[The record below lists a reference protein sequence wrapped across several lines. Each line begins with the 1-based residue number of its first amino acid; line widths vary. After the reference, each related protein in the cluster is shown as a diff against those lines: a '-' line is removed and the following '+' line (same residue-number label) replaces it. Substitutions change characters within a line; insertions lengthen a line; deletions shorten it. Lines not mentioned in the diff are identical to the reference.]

1 MPKSNNLGL
10 RDWRLDTPS
19 RIRNIFGDN
28 LRALAQDFGSVT
40 AVAEALDINR
50 TQYNRYLSGES
61 FPRPDVLSRICTFFG
76 VDARI
81 LLEPLATLRP
91 SPAQTPPF
99 LDGYVAAGAQHLS
112 DDIFPYGFYRFSRR
126 SFIDPDRF
134 VVGLV
139 HVFRRDDY
147 TFLRG
152 YETRQAMRLQSL
164 PTDAPLREF
173 RGVVLQQQEGI
184 AILASRKNA
193 MTTSFNYLDRVAS
206 FDNNYWVG
214 YVTRTVPESMTGVR
228 VTRLVYEHL
237 PHDPP
242 DIMRAARS
250 CGFYAFEDLEPFH
263 RRLLRAD
270 QPFA

>member
-1 MPKSNNLGL
+1 MN
-10 RDWRLDTPS
+10 TPS

-28 LRALAQDFGSVT
+28 LRELAREFDSVT
-40 AVAEALDINR
+40 AVAQALDINR
-50 TQYNRYLSGES
+50 TQFNRYLSGDS
-61 FPRPDVLSRICTFFG
+61 FPRPDVLARICAFFG

-81 LLEPLATLRP
+81 LLEPLATLQPDPVP
-91 SPAQTPPF
+91 SPPF

-112 DDIFPYGFYRFSRR
+112 ESIFPSGFYRFSRR
-126 SFIDPDRF
+126 SFIDADRF

-152 YETRQAMRLQSL
+152 YETRTAMRMQSL

-214 YVTRTVPESMTGVR
+214 YVSRTVPESMVGVR

-237 PHDPP
+237 PHNSADV
-242 DIMRAARS
+242 MRAARG
-250 CGFYAFEDLEPFH
+250 CGFYTSDELEPFH
-263 RRLLRAD
+263 QRLLRAD